1 MEQKIK
7 SQQQLIALCK
17 KGNSLAQYQFYDQYV
32 DAMYNIAFRITGNQ
46 ADAEDALQ
54 EAFTKAF
61 RKIGSFKG
69 DSTIGAWLK
78 RIVVN
83 QCLSDLRK
91 KKIMFES
98 MEDDMARHQPDEND
112 ISIADEVSMEK
123 VMNAIETLPD
133 GARVV
138 FTLKAIEE
146 YKFKEIAEMLNQTE
160 TNCKVQYHRSKKLL
174 SHKLEG
180 ILQT

>member
-1 MEQKIK
+1 MEQKLTSK
-7 SQQQLIALCK
+7 QLIKQCR
-17 KGNSLAQYQFYDQYV
+17 KGNALAQYQLYEQYA
-32 DAMYNIAFRITGNQ
+32 DAMYNIAYRITGNQ
-46 ADAEDALQ
+46 PDAEDALQ
-54 EAFTKAF
+54 EAFVKAF

-69 DSTIGAWLK
+69 DSTPGAWLK

-91 KKIMFES
+91 KKVVFE
-98 MEDDMARHQPDEND
+98 PINDERINEQKTENEPA
-112 ISIADEVSMEK
+112 IDEKIPMHK
-123 VMNAIETLPD
+123 VMNAIEELPD

-146 YKFKEIAEMLNQTE
+146 YKFKEIAAMLNQTE
-160 TNCKVQYHRSKKLL
+160 SNCKVQYHRSKKIL
-174 SHKLEG
+174 SKKLEG

>member
-1 MEQKIK
+1 LEQKLT
-7 SQQQLIALCK
+7 SEQLIKQCR
-17 KGNSLAQYQFYDQYV
+17 KGNALAQYQLYEQYA

-46 ADAEDALQ
+46 PDAEDALQ
-54 EAFTKAF
+54 EAFVKAF

-69 DSTIGAWLK
+69 EATPGAWLK

-83 QCLSDLRK
+83 QCLGDLRK
-91 KKIMFES
+91 KKVVFE
-98 MEDDMARHQPDEND
+98 PINDERINEQKEENEPA
-112 ISIADEVSMEK
+112 IDEKIPMHK
-123 VMNAIETLPD
+123 VMDAIEELPD

-146 YKFKEIAEMLNQTE
+146 YKFKEIATMLNQTE
-160 TNCKVQYHRSKKLL
+160 TNCKVQYHRSKKIL
-174 SHKLEG
+174 SKKLEG